1 MSLVEE
7 DINNSNEKEIN
18 IVKEDS
24 IKSNSLLIK
33 SIDEPELNFIEF
45 IKNKLVLTIVFN
57 DKLILPVQLK
67 SQSILKIFNLF
78 RDQNNNN
85 DEEEEEFENI
95 LTQYITFTLLEEMSY
110 KAEMTTNSEGVL
122 DTPYIKLL
130 EQTKIYKISITSK
143 NINDMEKDLL
153 NNDNKNIKIFI
164 KSTSLER
171 ICKNLDKT
179 ILNISDYIGI
189 LILHNN
195 ENDIDK
201 NIIKKK
207 LIDKYDKN
215 GQNEFFMGLKNF
227 ETDCKVPIKCNKNTI
242 YRINILF
249 SNVLGKIENKE
260 NNNNSFD
267 DDFDKEE
274 KIINNSEKKKVS
286 KEINEDNIKSQIVN
300 NPNNYNIDEKKIKDD
315 FEKEGGCQKELCPQC
330 NII

>member
-1 MSLVEE
+1 
-7 DINNSNEKEIN
+7 
-18 IVKEDS
+18 
-24 IKSNSLLIK
+24 
-33 SIDEPELNFIEF
+33 
-45 IKNKLVLTIVFN
+45 
-57 DKLILPVQLK
+57 
-67 SQSILKIFNLF
+67 
-78 RDQNNNN
+78 
-85 DEEEEEFENI
+85 
-95 LTQYITFTLLEEMSY
+95 MSY

-249 SNVLGKIENKE
+249 SNVLGKIENIE
-260 NNNNSFD
+260 NNNFFD
-267 DDFDKEE
+267 DNSDEEE
-274 KIINNSEKKKVS
+274 KINNIYDKKDES
-286 KEINEDNIKSQIVN
+286 KKTSEDNIKSQIVN

-330 NII
+330 NIF